1 VSVLSDNY
9 CRYERLMWEL
19 RVKLEIEEPSENGS
33 SATLGGLGSGS
44 EGGGGGGRANRYWG
58 TAVVEPPEIAGPLF
72 EGCNDTPDLAGAVR
86 LNAFRN
92 RPLAQQ

>member
-1 VSVLSDNY
+1 VLSDYY

-44 EGGGGGGRANRYWG
+44 EGGGGGRTNRYWG
-58 TAVVEPPEIAGPLF
+58 TAVVEPPEFTGPLF

-86 LNAFRN
+86 PNAPRN
-92 RPLAQQ
+92 GPLAQQ